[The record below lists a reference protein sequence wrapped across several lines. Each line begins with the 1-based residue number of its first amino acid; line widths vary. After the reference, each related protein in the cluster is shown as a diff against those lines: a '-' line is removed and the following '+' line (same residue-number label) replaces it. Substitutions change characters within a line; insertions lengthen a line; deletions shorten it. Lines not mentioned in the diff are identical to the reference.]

1 MRRLGTW
8 MMLCGAGLA
17 MATGS
22 VQAEEDLIAL
32 FREDVRA
39 AKLEIVTHSMELDS
53 AQSDLFWP
61 IYQEYQAELS
71 ELADRRVA
79 AIKRYAEEHEQLT
92 DDRASEMATDWFR
105 LQGDRLKLRKKYYK
119 QVAKAISAGVA
130 ARFIQVENQISLLID
145 LQIAQDLPLIH
156 TP

>member
-8 MMLCGAGLA
+8 IVLCGAGLA

-22 VQAEEDLIAL
+22 VLAEEDLIAL
-32 FREDVRA
+32 FREDLRA
-39 AKLEIVTHSMELDS
+39 AKQEIVGYSMELDS
-53 AQSDLFWP
+53 TQSDLFWP
-61 IYQEYQAELS
+61 IYEEYQAELS
-71 ELADRRVA
+71 GLADRRID
-79 AIKRYAEEHEQLT
+79 AIKRYADEHETLT
-92 DDRASEMATDWFR
+92 DDRASEMADDWFR

-145 LQIAQDLPLIH
+145 LQIAQDLPLIRTH
-156 TP
+156 